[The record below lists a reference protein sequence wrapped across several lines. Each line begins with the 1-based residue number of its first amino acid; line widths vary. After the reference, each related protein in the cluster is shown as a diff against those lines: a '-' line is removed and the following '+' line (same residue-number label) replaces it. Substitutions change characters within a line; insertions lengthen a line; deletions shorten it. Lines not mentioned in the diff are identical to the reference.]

1 MADTG
6 GRTGTMLIAR
16 AASVTR
22 SHSLTLIPF
31 GRIRAF
37 TVAASRVWNRW
48 PIAGWFLPDHHLP
61 QLR

>member
-37 TVAASRVWNRW
+37 TVAASRVWNR
-48 PIAGWFLPDHHLP
+48 
-61 QLR
+61 